1 MSGATS
7 NSPGAIGIFD
17 SGIGGLSVALA
28 VRKLM
33 PAEHL
38 IYVAD
43 TAYAPYGD
51 KTDDVIY
58 QRMALITQQ
67 LILAGVKAVVVA
79 CNTATT
85 AAISKLRANFAL
97 PIIGVEPGVKPAVLA
112 SKSKVVGVLATPRT
126 LLTPAFA
133 NLTQRYADTAT
144 ILLQPCPAFVPLI
157 EALQFDTA
165 QMRQA
170 IQSAIQP
177 LLIQGADTLVLGCT
191 HYNFIADIVADIA
204 GPDVTVIRTE
214 TAVAQQ
220 LNRKLAECQLST
232 DETRAATEQFC
243 SSGDLNLFSQQ
254 LRRLWQRE
262 GPTSTNPGVFALAG
276 SCVAQKVQAD
286 I

>member
-1 MSGATS
+1 MSSMSST
-7 NSPGAIGIFD
+7 GAIGIFD
-17 SGIGGLSVALA
+17 SGIGGLSVARA
-28 VRKLM
+28 IRQLM

-58 QRMALITQQ
+58 QRMNLITYRLMQ
-67 LILAGVKAVVVA
+67 AGVKAIVVA

-85 AAISKLRANFAL
+85 AAISKLRSNYPL

-112 SKSKVVGVLATPRT
+112 SKTKVIGVLATPRT
-126 LLTPAFA
+126 LATPAFTSLA
-133 NLTQRYADTAT
+133 QRYADSAT

-157 EALQFDTA
+157 ESLQFDTQ
-165 QMRQA
+165 QMRRA
-170 IQSAIQP
+170 IQSTIQP
-177 LLIQGADTLVLGCT
+177 LLMQGTDTLVLGCT
-191 HYNFIADIVADIA
+191 HYNFIAECVADIA

-214 TAVAQQ
+214 NAVAQQ
-220 LNRKLAECQLST
+220 LRRRLAECQLSV
-232 DETRAATEQFC
+232 DEKATATEQFY
-243 SSGDLNLFSQQ
+243 SSGDLNVFCQQ

-262 GPTSTNPGVFALAG
+262 WPVSASPGLFALAG
-276 SCVAQKVQAD
+276 LSGTQTAQAD